1 MNVSLGRTN
10 ETSEPNMCCHQEAP
24 SRLPPTLTV
33 PPDFLTSP
41 EGVPVARGLGADP
54 VPVADRPAEDGVL
67 VAVQLRLGHHEAG
80 VVLRATVLQT
90 WQDRGSY

>member
-1 MNVSLGRTN
+1 MKPLNRTCAA
-10 ETSEPNMCCHQEAP
+10 TRRRHPDFLLP
-24 SRLPPTLTV
+24 SPS
-33 PPDFLTSP
+33 PPDFLSSP

-80 VVLRATVLQT
+80 VVLRAAVLQT
-90 WQDRGSY
+90 CAGQGRY